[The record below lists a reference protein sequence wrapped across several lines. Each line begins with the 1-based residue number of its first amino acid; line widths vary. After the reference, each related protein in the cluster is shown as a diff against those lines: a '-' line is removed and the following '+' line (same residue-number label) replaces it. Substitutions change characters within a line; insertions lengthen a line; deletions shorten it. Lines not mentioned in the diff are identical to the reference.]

1 MTAFGKQSNES
12 SATARLSEL
21 IENMSE
27 DEQLILLK
35 ELKER
40 PFKEKRKHERKPF
53 FIVVDYSTEERVYK
67 DWIKNISAGGV
78 FIETHMPF
86 SVGQEVSQT
95 FPLPN
100 YQKYIK
106 IIGKVVRID
115 LQGIGVRFKM
125 ANQDQ
130 EKMIK
135 SLLET
140 I

>member
-1 MTAFGKQSNES
+1 MTAFGKQSKKS
-12 SATARLSEL
+12 SATARLFEL

-35 ELKER
+35 ELKQR
-40 PFKEKRKHERKPF
+40 PFKERRKHERKPF
-53 FIVVDYSTEERVYK
+53 FIVVDYSAEERVYK

-86 SVGQEVSQT
+86 SVGQEVSLT

-106 IIGKVVRID
+106 IIGEVVRID

>member
-1 MTAFGKQSNES
+1 
-12 SATARLSEL
+12 
-21 IENMSE
+21 MSE

-35 ELKER
+35 ELKQR
-40 PFKEKRKHERKPF
+40 PFKERRKHERKPF
-53 FIVVDYSTEERVYK
+53 FIVVDYSAEERVYK

-86 SVGQEVSQT
+86 SVGQEVSLT

>member
-1 MTAFGKQSNES
+1 
-12 SATARLSEL
+12 
-21 IENMSE
+21 MSE
-27 DEQLILLK
+27 DEQLTLLK

-53 FIVVDYSTEERVYK
+53 FMVVDYSTEERVYK
-67 DWIKNISAGGV
+67 DWIKNISSGGV

-86 SVGQEVSQT
+86 SVGQEVSLT
-95 FPLPN
+95 FPLSN

-106 IIGKVVRID
+106 IIGEVVRID
-115 LQGIGVRFKM
+115 IQGIGVRFKM

>member
-1 MTAFGKQSNES
+1 MTTFGKQSKES
-12 SATARLSEL
+12 SATARLFEL

-27 DEQLILLK
+27 DEQLTLLK
-35 ELKER
+35 ELKQR
-40 PFKEKRKHERKPF
+40 PFKERRKHERKPF
-53 FIVVDYSTEERVYK
+53 FIVVDYSAEERVYK

-86 SVGQEVSQT
+86 SVGQEVSLT

>member
-1 MTAFGKQSNES
+1 MTAFGKQSKKS
-12 SATARLSEL
+12 SATARLFEL

-27 DEQLILLK
+27 DEQLTLLK
-35 ELKER
+35 ELKQK
-40 PFKEKRKHERKPF
+40 PFKERREHERKTF
-53 FIVVDYSTEERVYK
+53 FMVVDYSTEERVYK

-86 SVGQEVSQT
+86 SAGQEISLT
-95 FPLPN
+95 FTLPN
-100 YQKYIK
+100 YQEYIK
-106 IIGKVVRID
+106 ITGEVVRID
-115 LQGIGVRFKM
+115 LHGIGVRFKM

>member
-12 SATARLSEL
+12 SATARLFEL

-27 DEQLILLK
+27 DEQLALLK
-35 ELKER
+35 KLKER
-40 PFKEKRKHERKPF
+40 PFKEKREHERKPF

-86 SVGQEVSQT
+86 SVGQDVSLT

-106 IIGKVVRID
+106 IIGEVVRID

-130 EKMIK
+130 EKIIK

>member
-1 MTAFGKQSNES
+1 MTAFGKQSKES
-12 SATARLSEL
+12 SATARLFEL

-35 ELKER
+35 ELKQR
-40 PFKEKRKHERKPF
+40 TFKERRKHERKPF
-53 FIVVDYSTEERVYK
+53 FIVVDYSAEERVYK

-86 SVGQEVSQT
+86 SVGQEVSLT

>member
-1 MTAFGKQSNES
+1 MTAFGKQSKES
-12 SATARLSEL
+12 SATARLFEL

-35 ELKER
+35 ELKQR
-40 PFKEKRKHERKPF
+40 PFKERRKHERKPF
-53 FIVVDYSTEERVYK
+53 FIVVDYSAEERVYK

-86 SVGQEVSQT
+86 SVGQEVSLT